1 MLPVHPYVCSKVLE
15 DEEEAAL
22 EKEDQEREKEVLAC
36 NMLLLTCN
44 YRGAA
49 GKICSSSSN
58 LLKKCSLAKKLWIL
72 SRLGTSQPNMSRHYQ
87 PISGWPL
94 VEYQP
99 TLNQNID
106 RLSVDMLAEF
116 EWICRFIS
124 FGQMSV
130 NMIIIIINFIQ
141 VSCNFSMVLLIGATV
156 T

>member
-1 MLPVHPYVCSKVLE
+1 MHPYVCSKVLE

-58 LLKKCSLAKKLWIL
+58 FLKKCSLAKKLWIL
-72 SRLGTSQPNMSRHYQ
+72 SKLGTSWPNMSRHYQ

-99 TLNQNID
+99 TLNQNVD
-106 RLSVDMLAEF
+106 RLSVDMLVEF

-130 NMIIIIINFIQ
+130 NMTIIIINFIQ

>member
-49 GKICSSSSN
+49 GKVWSSSSSSSN
-58 LLKKCSLAKKLWIL
+58 FFKKCSLAKKLWIL
-72 SRLGTSQPNMSRHYQ
+72 SNLGTSRPNMSRHYQ

-99 TLNQNID
+99 TLNQNVD
-106 RLSVDMLAEF
+106 RLSVDMLVEF
-116 EWICRFIS
+116 EW
-124 FGQMSV
+124 MSV
-130 NMIIIIINFIQ
+130 NIIWPN
-141 VSCNFSMVLLIGATV
+141 VSQHDNNNNKLYSSFV
-156 T
+156 